1 MVIVLKPHI
10 EGKYIR
16 EQIFAGPDRA
26 HVQLA
31 GAVLMSIGEWQL
43 FGVALL
49 MGAER
54 MQGHLDVFCD
64 YPGAMTS
71 GDFVR
76 SLAEAGVE

>member
-16 EQIFAGPDRA
+16 EQIFMGPDRD
-26 HVQLA
+26 HMEMS
-31 GAVLMSIGEWQL
+31 GAVLMTCGQWQL

-54 MQGHLDVFCD
+54 MQGHLEVSCE
-64 YPGAMTS
+64 YPYGMS
-71 GDFVR
+71 GDDFGRLV
-76 SLAEAGVE
+76 AEAGIA